1 MKSLLS
7 TIYKKL
13 PAIFQDV
20 MISFYGAK
28 LKRQRY
34 GEKYWNYLDHY
45 KRKTYLDL
53 REEKENQI
61 SELKELL
68 NYAISNSPFY
78 AELYS
83 GLDLDNIQS
92 IEDLS
97 SLPEVNK
104 EDIRANAHSV
114 YTIPETDAIVSYTG
128 GTTGKSLKVLFRME
142 DVQKRMAYLDAFKY
156 RVGVDVHNLRKAT
169 FSGRNLIYRKH
180 TKRLW
185 RNNWAYKQRLY
196 STFHITEEN
205 LPVYINNLNKFKP
218 EVLNGFVS
226 AIYELAEYINRKN
239 IVLSFT
245 LKGVFTTSETLLAH
259 HRESIEKAF
268 GTKVYDQYAS
278 AEGAPFITQ
287 CAEGNLHFNMD
298 TGVIETNE
306 RNEMIVTSFT
316 SYGTPLIRYNIGDLL
331 VWKDGVCECGS
342 CHPLV
347 ESIEGRK
354 VDYLYKPDG
363 GKVSMSHLADVIK
376 GIPNSITKMQFVQ
389 TSISGL
395 QILYEADQDLFRDAH
410 KDSMMKELRYRFGD
424 EMNIEM
430 IHTDHIPK
438 EKSGKFSLIKNLI
451 S

>member
-34 GEKYWNYLDHY
+34 GEQYWNYLDHY
-45 KRKTYLDL
+45 KRKTYPDL

-83 GLDLDNIQS
+83 GIDLDQIRS
-92 IEDLS
+92 VEDMS
-97 SLPEVNK
+97 GLPVVNK
-104 EDIRANAHSV
+104 EDIRANSDSV
-114 YTIPETDAIVSYTG
+114 YTIPERDAIVSYTG
-128 GTTGKSLKVLFRME
+128 GTTGKSLKVLFRLE

-156 RVGVDVHNLRKAT
+156 RVGVDVHKLRKAT
-169 FSGRNLIYRKH
+169 FSGRNLIYRKR

-239 IVLSFT
+239 IVLTFT
-245 LKGVFTTSETLLAH
+245 LKGIFTTSETLLAH

-268 GTKVYDQYAS
+268 DTKVYDQYAS

-298 TGVIETNE
+298 TGVIETNVKS
-306 RNEMIVTSFT
+306 EMIVTSFT

-331 VWKDGVCECGS
+331 VWKDGVCKCGS

-376 GIPNSITKMQFVQ
+376 GIPNSITKMQFIQ
-389 TSISGL
+389 TSPARL
-395 QILYEADQDLFRDAH
+395 QVLYEADHELLTDAH
-410 KDSMMKELRYRFGD
+410 KESMMKELRYRFGD
-424 EMNIEM
+424 EMIY
-430 IHTDHIPK
+430 TDHIPK
-438 EKSGKFSLIKNLI
+438 EKSGKFSLIKNSI